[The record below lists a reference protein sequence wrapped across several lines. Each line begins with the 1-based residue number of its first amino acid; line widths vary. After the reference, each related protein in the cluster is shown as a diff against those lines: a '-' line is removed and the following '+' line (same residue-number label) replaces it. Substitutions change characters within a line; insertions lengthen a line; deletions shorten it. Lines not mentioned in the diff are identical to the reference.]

1 MGWDEKGD
9 DKKEAVGRMGES
21 CVAMMDWFLLGPTDL
36 EARVRAS
43 VQLGYRMVHGWRD
56 VK

>member
-9 DKKEAVGRMGES
+9 DKKEAMGRMGES
-21 CVAMMDWFLLGPTDL
+21 CVAMMDWFLLGSTDL
-36 EARVRAS
+36 EAQMRVS
-43 VQLGYRMVHGWRD
+43 IKLGCRMVHGWWD